1 MKYFGLVFFSSLF
14 LLAANRGLFSLISY
28 EFCGDY
34 RDCDQEAFG
43 TAATQ
48 NWRGPTGVC
57 WVSSLAKEEIHWLLY
72 VISYANFAIRP
83 HV

>member
-14 LLAANRGLFSLISY
+14 LLAANRGLFRLISY

-48 NWRGPTGVC
+48 N
-57 WVSSLAKEEIHWLLY
+57 
-72 VISYANFAIRP
+72 
-83 HV
+83 